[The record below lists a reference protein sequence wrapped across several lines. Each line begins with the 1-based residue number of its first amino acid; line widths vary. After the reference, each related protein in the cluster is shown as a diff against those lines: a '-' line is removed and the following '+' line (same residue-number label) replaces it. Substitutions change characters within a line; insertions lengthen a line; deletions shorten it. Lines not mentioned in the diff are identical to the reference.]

1 MKNLIIILIV
11 LLITS
16 LQGFAATPATIG
28 ELETTVF
35 GYENKSETD
44 IKRVENIEEYL
55 YGEKKQGNMTS
66 RIESIQ
72 NDIGYVNKESVYKA
86 AEKQKEEQIKQR
98 EQKEIERIQ
107 SIKEDSSVDYPI
119 VDKMEQTLFKQDYK
133 KENIYKRLDRLE
145 TKVFQKTS
153 PKLALND
160 RVDNLSSVILPRKQQ
175 IKDDYDSYANQA
187 MNDYNAQLP
196 SVNPQ
201 SVPFQLA
208 VLEQDILK
216 TTYNNDN
223 ISTRLGRLEQS
234 LFNRTFATDNDMQ
247 RLQRIAVTYEAK
259 QNSYKYENNR
269 KMQNMATVSQFG
281 GILLMILAMLL

>member
-1 MKNLIIILIV
+1 MKKLIIILIV

-16 LQGFAATPATIG
+16 LQGFAAASATIG

-44 IKRVENIEEYL
+44 VKRVEIIEEYL
-55 YGEKKQGNMTS
+55 YGEKKQGNLTS

-72 NDIGYVNKESVYKA
+72 NDIGYVNKDAVYKA
-86 AEKQKEEQIKQR
+86 VEKQKEEQIKQR

-119 VDKMEQTLFKQDYK
+119 VDKMEQTLFKQSYK

-160 RVDNLSSVILPRKQQ
+160 RVDNLSSVVLPKKQQ
-175 IKDDYDSYANQA
+175 IKDDYDNYANSA
-187 MNDYNAQLP
+187 MNDYSAQLP

-247 RLQRIAVTYEAK
+247 RLQRISVTYEAK